1 MAKIFISVCLFLFLN
16 GSASAQEAVE
26 PGADEAND
34 WFYYRSEYRDLL
46 KKKKLS
52 DKEFNDLK
60 IKYTQESSELK
71 KENDL
76 LKARIQALESEI
88 NSTREAKLTSTR
100 EADKRFVE
108 LDSKLS
114 SLEESRKQYEEKIS
128 ELKKEKDELAK
139 KLEAVSLEK
148 EQIAGKLA
156 VMENLVE
163 HLKKDREDLELK
175 LSNAETNSEKL
186 SRDNQESDS
195 TIKNLENEKKSL
207 SQEKESIQKKFDTLL
222 TEHNKLQSTIKTQE
236 SSNSKDAK
244 KIAELQK
251 EIETLKKEKESQ
263 EKLVQSEKDRISKL
277 ENEKIMLAQ
286 NIQGTPTKETV
297 EKLQMENELLKKE
310 QTKLMNELE
319 SLKNEN
325 NESFTSKLK
334 EEVEILTKDYKIKT
348 KNLAEQITRL
358 KEREQELSLEN
369 ERLRE
374 EIERLNARTKADL
387 ERKLSKE
394 ISDGDMSVSQDG
406 SRIIIN
412 LYDTITFSSGSANLK
427 KPGKKLIA
435 KIVDALKNYPNRKIY
450 IEGNTDDVPVIGGK
464 YKDNWEL
471 SAARAI
477 SVLRYL
483 EKHSS
488 IGSENMVAV
497 GNST

>member
-16 GSASAQEAVE
+16 GSASAQEAVG

-175 LSNAETNSEKL
+175 LSNAETNSEM
-186 SRDNQESDS
+186 Q
-195 TIKNLENEKKSL
+195 
-207 SQEKESIQKKFDTLL
+207 
-222 TEHNKLQSTIKTQE
+222 
-236 SSNSKDAK
+236 
-244 KIAELQK
+244 
-251 EIETLKKEKESQ
+251 
-263 EKLVQSEKDRISKL
+263 
-277 ENEKIMLAQ
+277 
-286 NIQGTPTKETV
+286 
-297 EKLQMENELLKKE
+297 
-310 QTKLMNELE
+310 
-319 SLKNEN
+319 
-325 NESFTSKLK
+325 
-334 EEVEILTKDYKIKT
+334 
-348 KNLAEQITRL
+348 
-358 KEREQELSLEN
+358 
-369 ERLRE
+369 
-374 EIERLNARTKADL
+374 
-387 ERKLSKE
+387 
-394 ISDGDMSVSQDG
+394 
-406 SRIIIN
+406 
-412 LYDTITFSSGSANLK
+412 
-427 KPGKKLIA
+427 
-435 KIVDALKNYPNRKIY
+435 
-450 IEGNTDDVPVIGGK
+450 
-464 YKDNWEL
+464 
-471 SAARAI
+471 
-477 SVLRYL
+477 
-483 EKHSS
+483 
-488 IGSENMVAV
+488 
-497 GNST
+497 